1 MSESCEPCDQN
12 PKEEFETSRDQSSIA
27 KMAKDNNDSRKGS
40 EKSKRHGNHNQG
52 GNRKQF
58 RGQASK
64 QSKAVLK
71 LDPAPE
77 PTKTTSVK
85 NPKQEFRNV
94 ARESTKSHDAARNPK
109 KEFRNVARESRARR
123 KPTKNKKEFR
133 NVAQARN
140 TNQEFRKVA
149 VIAPAIK
156 DDGKYVEKDN
166 EILRTKNDSK
176 RMLLKI
182 FHDIEVKSEAGDRK
196 RLTSKNNKG
205 KETLRT
211 RIDDVSSLESM
222 QSDDESSL
230 GSHLHDSTQHAV
242 KYSYSSA
249 SRGYVY

>member
-1 MSESCEPCDQN
+1 MKRLDIVTRTRNRKSESCEPCDQN
-12 PKEEFETSRDQSSIA
+12 PKQEFETSRDQSSKA

-77 PTKTTSVK
+77 PTK
-85 NPKQEFRNV
+85 
-94 ARESTKSHDAARNPK
+94 SHDAARNPK
-109 KEFRNVARESRARR
+109 QEFRHVARESRARR

-182 FHDIEVKSEAGDRK
+182 FHSIEVKSEAGDRK
-196 RLTSKNNKG
+196 RLTSKNSKG

-242 KYSYSSA
+242 KYFYSSA